1 MTTHG
6 TFVCSLQAS
15 LSIHF
20 QVSSA
25 RLCPVL
31 DPLYRP
37 RRPVRCLSPHQAG
50 ARGAREDADDD
61 DEHGHH
67 QRGPEHGRGPGGDP
81 AGRRQTVS
89 QDGRQGGRPLHGVA
103 QVRDAPKTASEAP
116 AALPT
121 TTVCVRPRRSS
132 GKVFDCSRER
142 GHAFTFQVGVGRVI
156 KGWDDGVSKL
166 SLGQRAKLTRTS
178 RGLRTVRTGHVHQ
191 PPACCTC
198 QRRRAAPVGHC
209 CTHAVHAYQPRACRT
224 YRVPWHYYRQRVK
237 LLVPWVDAYGEKG
250 QPPRIPPRWRE
261 GS

>member
-1 MTTHG
+1 MA
-6 TFVCSLQAS
+6 L
-15 LSIHF
+15 LSVHFKLHF
-20 QVSSA
+20 QSTFKFHLRASVQSSI
-25 RLCPVL
+25 RCIPLNRNEGTR
-31 DPLYRP
+31 PLYP
-37 RRPVRCLSPHQAG
+37 PTQAR

-121 TTVCVRPRRSS
+121 SVCVRPRRSS

-166 SLGQRAKLTRTS
+166 SLG
-178 RGLRTVRTGHVHQ
+178 
-191 PPACCTC
+191 
-198 QRRRAAPVGHC
+198 
-209 CTHAVHAYQPRACRT
+209 
-224 YRVPWHYYRQRVK
+224 
-237 LLVPWVDAYGEKG
+237 
-250 QPPRIPPRWRE
+250 
-261 GS
+261 